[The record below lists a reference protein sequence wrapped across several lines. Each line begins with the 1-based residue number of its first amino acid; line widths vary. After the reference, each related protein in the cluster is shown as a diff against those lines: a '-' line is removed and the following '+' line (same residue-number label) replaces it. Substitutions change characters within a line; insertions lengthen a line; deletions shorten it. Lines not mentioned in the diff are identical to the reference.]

1 MARYQIP
8 QDPREPKKQD
18 SKRNDSPSGDFPE
31 KRPRRL
37 RQDTQEPIPWRWLG
51 LGLIVTIISIGLAL
65 TLVNSLLA
73 RPPLETAPIEPTLII
88 LTAPPSPI
96 PSPTSPLPTPSP
108 IPTFTP
114 IPTPDTAVAPPEI
127 TVGFYAQVANTDGF
141 GINLRGGPSTSNAQ
155 IQVVDEGTLVL
166 VIGGPEADEAN
177 NRLWWQLQLEDG
189 TEGWS
194 VGEFLVPAAGP

>member
-8 QDPREPKKQD
+8 QDPRD
-18 SKRNDSPSGDFPE
+18 SKRKDSPE

-37 RQDTQEPIPWRWLG
+37 RQDSQEPIPWRWLG
-51 LGLIVTIISIGLAL
+51 LGVLVTIVSIAIALAL
-65 TLVNSLLA
+65 VNALLD
-73 RPPLETAPIEPTLII
+73 RPPLEAAPIEPTLII

-114 IPTPDTAVAPPEI
+114 IPTPDTAVAPPEV
-127 TVGFYAQVANTDGF
+127 TVGYYAQVANTDGF
-141 GINLRGGPSTSNAQ
+141 GINLRGGPSTSNA
-155 IQVVDEGTLVL
+155 IITLVDEGALVL
-166 VIGGPEADEAN
+166 VIGGPEVDEAN
-177 NRLWWQLQLEDG
+177 DRLWWQLQLDDG
-189 TEGWS
+189 TEGWA